1 MSVEERL
8 DRLEQRLQVLETLM
22 RDVVRTRGT
31 APLEATPAPGV
42 TSPQPDAVLSSKA
55 SPAAHFKAEPGGGTP
70 PPLPR
75 ALDRTAA
82 FESNAR
88 RKANFL
94 RSEEWIGQRGLLAI
108 GVLALILAAGYL
120 LKLSFDRGWISPF
133 VRCVGGAVA
142 GGIVGALGW
151 SLLGRYR
158 TYGASLIGC
167 GAAIIYLAVWAAA
180 KLYGLLPP
188 ATGIGAL
195 ALVSLALAAVAFAID
210 VEALGTTAA
219 LGAFIAPVL
228 LGKRGNPD
236 ALLIYLT
243 ALGVALGWVA
253 GHKRWRTTAAL
264 VALSFF
270 GLGWAG
276 VADSR
281 HPIGALGYTMLGGAG
296 GIYVGLRE
304 RWWETRFLAFWGGW
318 ALLATVHDKL
328 SPTWPTLVAGIL
340 LAAPVWW
347 HALRR
352 KTWLPIRLMASV
364 PGEGLTVGEALYFFS
379 TPFLVAW
386 AAPTCAP
393 DFFAEHAGLAALV
406 VAVPYLLSGYAT
418 PRPPFALVGVTA
430 LATAVLQRWSGFE
443 GPAILFG
450 LAGLWAGLDHVLQ
463 RHDGRWYSVGTLIVA
478 LVQLLGDVAGRRS
491 FDDAAF
497 VGPWAL
503 VLWLGLAVTT
513 VLAAGLWRREPR
525 SPAAELVPRLLWLT
539 AGSIALFGVTAEITR
554 FYRLR
559 EGPVEAAHLASGLA
573 VSAWWLVFAAALVV
587 LGLRRSLRPVRL
599 AGLAVA
605 GLAVFK
611 VLVLDLSS
619 LDALY
624 RVGSVFILGL
634 VSLLLAYLY
643 HRQARSPDTGRRP
656 LEL

>member
-8 DRLEQRLQVLETLM
+8 DRLEQRLGVLEALM
-22 RDVVRTRGT
+22 RDVLRGRGASQDSGMR
-31 APLEATPAPGV
+31 APVEERAAPPPPRPVSVVPPPVPAAPGSFPP
-42 TSPQPDAVLSSKA
+42 SPL
-55 SPAAHFKAEPGGGTP
+55 PAASTARSSD
-70 PPLPR
+70 R
-75 ALDRTAA
+75 APASLL
-82 FESNAR
+82 NP
-88 RKANFL
+88 
-94 RSEEWIGQRGLLAI
+94 EEWIGQRGLLAV
-108 GVLALILAAGYL
+108 GVLALIVAAGYL
-120 LKLSFDRGWISPF
+120 LKLSFERGWISPF
-133 VRCVGGAVA
+133 VRCVGGAIA
-142 GGIVGALGW
+142 GGAVGAIGW
-151 SLLGRYR
+151 RLLGRYR
-158 TYGASLIGC
+158 TYGSSLIGC

-195 ALVSLALAAVAFAID
+195 ALVSLALAAIAFAIN

-236 ALLIYLT
+236 TLLIYL
-243 ALGVALGWVA
+243 AAVGVALGWVA
-253 GHKRWRTTAAL
+253 ARRRWRTTAAL

-281 HPIGALGYTMLGGAG
+281 HPFGALAYTMLGGAG

-328 SPTWPTLVAGIL
+328 SPTWPTLIAGIL

-352 KTWLPIRLMASV
+352 ASWLPLRLMSSV

-379 TPFLVAW
+379 TPLLLAW
-386 AAPTCAP
+386 AVPSSVP
-393 DFFAEHAGLAALV
+393 EMFAAHSGLAALV
-406 VAVPYLLSGYAT
+406 VAVPYLLMGYAT
-418 PRPPFALVGVTA
+418 RRPPFALVGVAA
-430 LATAVLQRWSGFE
+430 LTIAVLQRWSGAE
-443 GPAILFG
+443 GPAILLG
-450 LAGLWAGLDHVLQ
+450 LATLWAGLDHLLQ
-463 RHDGRWYSVGTLIVA
+463 RDDGRWYAVGMLAVA
-478 LVQLLGDVAGRRS
+478 LVQLLGDVARRRG

-503 VLWLGLAVTT
+503 VLWLALGVTVALAV
-513 VLAAGLWRREPR
+513 GLWRREP
-525 SPAAELVPRLLWLT
+525 SSAVVELVPRVLWLA
-539 AGSIALFGVTAEITR
+539 AGAIALFGVTGEIQR
-554 FYRLR
+554 FFRLR

-587 LGLRRSLRPVRL
+587 LGLRRGLRPVRI

-605 GLAVFK
+605 GLAILK
-611 VLVLDLSS
+611 VLVFDLAS

-643 HRQARSPDTGRRP
+643 HRQARGAGAG
-656 LEL
+656 